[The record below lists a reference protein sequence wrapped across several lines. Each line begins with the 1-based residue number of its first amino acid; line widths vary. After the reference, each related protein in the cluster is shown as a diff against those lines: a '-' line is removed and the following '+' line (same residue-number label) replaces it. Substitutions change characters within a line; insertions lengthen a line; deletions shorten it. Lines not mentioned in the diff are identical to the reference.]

1 MMNLVVRLRHFF
13 IQVLFSII
21 TPPLLMPRVAKLR
34 ITRLFISFCFGRS
47 YGNRYQNIID
57 SFQGRYGLAMAEG
70 LSRAKKIAADNIS
83 VVADCGTGTGFVTRQ
98 AAEYFPHAAFI
109 AFDILP
115 GMLAQARDNCKD
127 ISTDVFHVQADA
139 FALPLADESVDLI
152 LAQNTM
158 PCFAEFARVCRPGG
172 MIIYVDSSAGW
183 ISGVAKRLVEKYKL
197 FEKVVSERVD
207 MGFYVLAQKAGD
219 DKRLNKLS
227 IVGETKQQK
236 FASLLRC
243 PLDKTKVSIKE
254 NYLHCEHNHQ
264 YPIHNGFPVML
275 EKNAISK

>member
-1 MMNLVVRLRHFF
+1 VNPVNRLA
-13 IQVLFSII
+13 LFVSQIVFSAI
-21 TPPLLMPRVAKLR
+21 TPLLLIPGIAKLKF
-34 ITRLFISFCFGRS
+34 TRSFISFCFGRS
-47 YGNRYQNIID
+47 YGSRYQNIID

-70 LSRAKKIAADNIS
+70 LSKAKEIAGGNIS

-98 AAEYFPHAAFI
+98 AAEQFSHATFI

-127 ISTDVFHVQADA
+127 IPTDVFHVQADA
-139 FALPLADESVDLI
+139 FALPLADESVDLL

-158 PCFAEFARVCRPGG
+158 PCFMEFARVCRPGG

-183 ISGVAKRLVEKYKL
+183 IASNAKRLVEKYKL

-236 FASLLRC
+236 LASLLRC